1 MYWHQQ
7 HLASFPALHLPFEQ
21 IPSEKARFE
30 PASCAMTIAPD
41 VAANIEVVAQKYDT
55 TVAALLLACWQTL
68 LWRLTDT
75 ADVVVGNVCD
85 GREFEALHSAC
96 GLFAKSL
103 PIHIDIEEATSFVTV
118 LSQVHASLQNA
129 SEWQAYFTW
138 DEHAGPAEGASAFLS
153 FGFEYEDRLPT
164 CDANGVRFAVYKQHS
179 FLHRFRLHMSCADVN
194 DAIAVML
201 HYDPACFERE
211 HVQRIAEYF
220 ATLVQS
226 AARHPETQASRL
238 AVLSEHDQHH
248 LLVALNNTAAVYPQD
263 VAIHHLFE
271 AQVELTPDAVA
282 VVLEASALFLLTQST
297 APDRVLDEV
306 KAAGL
311 HPPLIASNLTKEQE
325 ATLRSD
331 FGTE

>member
-1 MYWHQQ
+1 
-7 HLASFPALHLPFEQ
+7 
-21 IPSEKARFE
+21 
-30 PASCAMTIAPD
+30 
-41 VAANIEVVAQKYDT
+41 
-55 TVAALLLACWQTL
+55 
-68 LWRLTDT
+68 
-75 ADVVVGNVCD
+75 
-85 GREFEALHSAC
+85 
-96 GLFAKSL
+96 LFAKSL

-282 VVLEASALFLLTQST
+282 VVLEAAQLTYETLNRRANQLAHHLQSLGVGPEVLVGICMERSVEMMIALLG
-297 APDRVLDEV
+297 VL
-306 KAAGL
+306 KAGGAYVPL
-311 HPPLIASNLTKEQE
+311 DPTYPPERLAVMLDD
-325 ATLRSD
+325 A
-331 FGTE
+331 